1 MLRQPRVLPAW
12 KTTLAAAALLG
23 TLALGA
29 APALGVSTGGA
40 GLSAPAPKPG
50 TRVAPTAIP
59 SPVLT
64 PVRGIPQLSAGI
76 SLRRVTRRAA
86 SAIVLGYASSAGG
99 PLQVRTDVVRR
110 LDGLSVFTDVRTV
123 APGVQQTI
131 RWNGRAPQGVALDGR
146 YQVRISVG
154 SGLASSSASSSAA
167 GAAGAVPG
175 GAAAGTPAG
184 GAAPQAFPPPPGS
197 SLVGAFT
204 FVGAIFP
211 VRGRHGFG
219 DAANAFGAGRAGHS
233 HQGQDV
239 LAKCGTPLVAA
250 VGGVVRTR
258 AVQSL
263 AGNYVV
269 IDDPITKRSYV
280 YAHLRTPAI
289 VRPGQ
294 RVSAGDPIGVVGETG
309 DATTC
314 HLHFELW
321 TAPGWYAGGQ
331 PIDPLPTL
339 KAWDRTS

>member
-1 MLRQPRVLPAW
+1 MLRQPRVRPAW

-23 TLALGA
+23 TLALPA

-40 GLSAPAPKPG
+40 GLSAP
-50 TRVAPTAIP
+50 VAKQPAAALPTLPA
-59 SPVLT
+59 PVLT

-86 SAIVLGYASSAGG
+86 SAIAIGYASSAGE

-131 RWNGRAPQGVALDGR
+131 RWSGRAPQGVALDGR
-146 YQVRISVG
+146 YQVRISLG
-154 SGLASSSASSSAA
+154 GASGLASSS

-175 GAAAGTPAG
+175 GAAAGTPGG
-184 GAAPQAFPPPPGS
+184 GAPPQAFPPPPGS

-211 VRGRHGFG
+211 VRGRHGYG
-219 DAANAFGAGRAGHS
+219 DAANGFGAGRAGHS

-269 IDDPITKRSYV
+269 IDDPITKRSFV

-331 PIDPLPTL
+331 PIDPLATL

>member
-1 MLRQPRVLPAW
+1 M
-12 KTTLAAAALLG
+12 TLAAAVLALL
-23 TLALGA
+23 ALPA

-40 GLSAPAPKPG
+40 GLSAPLPVHGAAKTAPAAI
-50 TRVAPTAIP
+50 APPILAP
-59 SPVLT
+59 LS
-64 PVRGIPQLSAGI
+64 GIPQLSAGI

-86 SAIVLGYASSAGG
+86 SAVLIGYTSSASS
-99 PLQVRTDVVRR
+99 PQQVRTDVVRR

-123 APGVQQTI
+123 APGVRQTI

-146 YQVRISVG
+146 YQVRISLGGG
-154 SGLASSSASSSAA
+154 SGLASSSASGATGVGGSPASGSAGTDA
-167 GAAGAVPG
+167 TPG
-175 GAAAGTPAG
+175 GAAAGAPAG

-204 FVGAIFP
+204 FVGAVFP
-211 VRGRHGFG
+211 VRGRHGYG

-239 LAKCGTPLVAA
+239 LAQCGTPLVAA

-289 VRPGQ
+289 VRAGQ

-331 PIDPLPTL
+331 PIDPLATL
-339 KAWDRTS
+339 KGWDHGS